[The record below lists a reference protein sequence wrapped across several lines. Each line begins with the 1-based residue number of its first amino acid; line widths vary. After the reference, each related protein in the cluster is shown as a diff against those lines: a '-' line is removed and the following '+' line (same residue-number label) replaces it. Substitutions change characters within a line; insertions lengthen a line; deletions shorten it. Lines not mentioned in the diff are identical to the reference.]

1 MENNRIKESRIKSI
15 RPRAPVYP
23 SRHTWRDIA
32 RRIWDKIFED
42 EVFGRCAQF
51 AYYWFFSL
59 FPLLILLTSLLAFS
73 PLATGLD
80 RWLYALSNVLPP
92 EAFTLVQS
100 TFREITQNQSH
111 GLLSF
116 SFLIVIWASS
126 SGMGALITSLNKAF
140 DAPQSR
146 PWWLER
152 LLAIALTLGL
162 TSFIIAALLLFFSG
176 DYISAQVADAY
187 GFGSILT
194 ALWHVAQWVLVI
206 LFVLVGV
213 ELIYYF
219 APNTQQRWALF
230 TPGAIF
236 ALISWLTISYGL
248 RFYVSRVANYNATYG
263 TLGGVMVLM
272 IWLYLLG
279 VSILVGGVINSV
291 ISEVGE
297 SEDGRQKTKDRRL
310 K

>member
-1 MENNRIKESRIKSI
+1 MAKHREKANPIRSL
-15 RPRAPVYP
+15 RPRVPAYP
-23 SRHTWRDIA
+23 NRQTWREIVSK
-32 RRIWDKIFED
+32 IWDKLFED

-51 AYYWFFSL
+51 AYYWLFSL
-59 FPLLILLTSLLAFS
+59 FPLLILLAALLAYS
-73 PLATGLD
+73 PLASNLD
-80 RWLYALSNVLPP
+80 RWLYGLNNVLPS
-92 EAFTLVQS
+92 EAFQLVLS
-100 TFREITQNQSH
+100 TFHEITKQQRP

-116 SFLIVIWASS
+116 TFLLVIWASS

-140 DAPQSR
+140 NSTPPR

-162 TSFIIAALLLFFSG
+162 ASFIIAALMLFFFG
-176 DYISAQVADAY
+176 DYINAWIANAY

-194 ALWHVAQWVLVI
+194 FLWRIAQWVLVI
-206 LFVLVGV
+206 FLVLIGL

-219 APNTQQRWALF
+219 APNIQHPWELF

-236 ALISWLTISYGL
+236 ALLFWLTISFGL
-248 RFYVSRVANYNATYG
+248 RFYVSRIANYSATYG

-279 VSILVGGVINSV
+279 VAILVGGVINAV
-291 ISEVGE
+291 IK
-297 SEDGRQKTKDRRL
+297 GR
-310 K
+310 